1 MRKVYCAGESL
12 VDIIF
17 SDGQPRAASAGGA
30 MLNTSVSLGRIGMP
44 VFFISEYGNDDPG
57 GLIDIFL
64 RKNGVNTDYISRYS
78 DGRTAIALAFL
89 DENNEAHYTFYKQ
102 YPEKR
107 LEANLPGITPED
119 IFLFGSIYAITQGV
133 REKLFPI
140 AVSAFEKGA
149 VVIYDPNFRRTHGN
163 EKEALLPIIKGNMNF
178 AGIVR
183 ASDEDC
189 RNIFGANDAEEA
201 WKEVSELCGC
211 LVYTA
216 GKSGVSVFTDS
227 YRGHFPVK
235 NVKPVSTIG
244 AGDTFNAGL
253 IAALLR
259 DDIHASDIRLL
270 GAPDWKKII
279 ATAVDFA
286 TEACM
291 SYENYIGLAFAS
303 RYRSASR
310 FQM

>member
-1 MRKVYCAGESL
+1 MRNVYTAGEAL

-17 SDGQPRAASAGGA
+17 SNGQPRAASAGGA
-30 MLNTSVSLGRIGMP
+30 MLNTSVSLGRTGMP
-44 VFFISEYGNDDPG
+44 VFFISEYGKDDPG
-57 GLIDIFL
+57 ALIDKFL
-64 RKNGVNTDYISRYS
+64 LENGVNTDYISRYD
-78 DGRTAIALAFL
+78 DGKTAIALAFL

-107 LEANLPGITPED
+107 LEVNMPEITRED

-133 REKLFPI
+133 REKLFRI
-140 AVSAFEKGA
+140 AVKAFEKGA

-163 EKEALLPIIKGNMNF
+163 EKEALIPLIRSNMNF
-178 AGIVR
+178 ASVVR

-201 WKEVSELCGC
+201 WKEVSNLCGC

-216 GKSGVSVFTDS
+216 GRSGVSVFTDS

-235 NVKPVSTIG
+235 KIRPVSTIG

-253 IAALLR
+253 IAAMLR
-259 DDIHASDIRLL
+259 DEIHASDIRLL
-270 GAPDWKKII
+270 GQTEWKKII
-279 ATAVDFA
+279 AIAVDFA